1 MKLQI
6 PCIALAAA
14 AFFLAGCSSE
24 KSATL
29 QPAGLANTR
38 ISGELAERIARN
50 FDRLETEYYWPENVY
65 WSEEKSG
72 GWPADKE
79 GRTILALT
87 LDAQASGRVP
97 IYLDTLLKM
106 LPGHLN
112 TKGYLGTIHPG
123 ADEQQLSG
131 HGWLLRGLC
140 EYYEW
145 TGDKN
150 VLAYAGT
157 IADSLFLPILP
168 LIKDYPADPA
178 SRVSD
183 TGDMSG
189 STQNTVN
196 SWRLSSDVG
205 CVFIGM
211 DGLIHYY
218 KYDRDPRIK
227 EAIDSLVSL
236 YLSIDLVKIKA
247 QTHASLTALRGL
259 LRYSDITGDSTLLP
273 EVEKRWKLYKDYGM
287 TENFENYNWFER
299 YDTWTE
305 PCAIIDS
312 YLTAVQLWMKTR
324 NPAYLE
330 DAEKIYLNGIA
341 STQRANGGFGC
352 DKPTGVDYH
361 HLAIHADEAYWCCTM
376 RGGEGLGRTAEY
388 SYFTAGD
395 TLFIP
400 FYRESSLE
408 LKDRK
413 LALRQSTDYP
423 FGSRVEFTLEKV
435 PNREMSLAFFIP
447 SYMNDTLR
455 INGETVTASKKDG
468 FAVLTRRF
476 SSGDKVELDYA
487 FSPSWQPL
495 ANKDISDTT
504 LRKALYGPLVLGA
517 KTTEPLIVSENTLPP
532 VRIGNR
538 YEFLIEETGDTL
550 KPLYHLMDPS
560 VSLKDKY
567 HREVIASP
575 AGTNPFA
582 RMESLRRTNTLHPD
596 ASQNQ
601 EKK

>member
-50 FDRLETEYYWPENVY
+50 FDRLEAEYYWPENVY

-196 SWRLSSDVG
+196 GWRLSSDVG

>member
-1 MKLQI
+1 
-6 PCIALAAA
+6 
-14 AFFLAGCSSE
+14 
-24 KSATL
+24 
-29 QPAGLANTR
+29 
-38 ISGELAERIARN
+38 
-50 FDRLETEYYWPENVY
+50 
-65 WSEEKSG
+65 
-72 GWPADKE
+72 
-79 GRTILALT
+79 
-87 LDAQASGRVP
+87 
-97 IYLDTLLKM
+97 
-106 LPGHLN
+106 
-112 TKGYLGTIHPG
+112 
-123 ADEQQLSG
+123 
-131 HGWLLRGLC
+131 
-140 EYYEW
+140 
-145 TGDKN
+145 
-150 VLAYAGT
+150 
-157 IADSLFLPILP
+157 
-168 LIKDYPADPA
+168 
-178 SRVSD
+178 
-183 TGDMSG
+183 MSG

-196 SWRLSSDVG
+196 GWRLSSDVG

-376 RGGEGLGRTAEY
+376 RGGEGLGRVAEY

-408 LKDRK
+408 LKDRE
-413 LALRQSTDYP
+413 LALTQSTDYP
-423 FGSRVEFTLEKV
+423 FGSRVEFTLEKA
-435 PNREMSLAFFIP
+435 PDREMSLAFFIP

-455 INGETVTASKKDG
+455 VNGEKVTANKKDG

-476 SSGDKVELDYA
+476 STGDKIELDYA
-487 FSPSWQPL
+487 FTTSWQPL

-517 KTTEPLIVSENTLPP
+517 KTTEPLIVPENTLPP

-560 VSLKDKY
+560 VSLKNKY
-567 HREVIASP
+567 HREVIAAP

>member
-87 LDAQASGRVP
+87 LDAQASGRTP

-112 TKGYLGTIHPG
+112 AKGYLGTIHPG

-157 IADSLFLPILP
+157 IADSLFVPILP

-178 SRVSD
+178 SRVSG

-196 SWRLSSDVG
+196 GWRLSSDVG

-376 RGGEGLGRTAEY
+376 RGGEGLGRVAEY

-408 LKDRK
+408 LKDRE
-413 LALRQSTDYP
+413 LALTQSTDYP
-423 FGSRVEFTLEKV
+423 FGSRVEFTLEKA
-435 PNREMSLAFFIP
+435 PDREMSLAFFIP

-455 INGETVTASKKDG
+455 VNGEKVTANKKDG

-476 SSGDKVELDYA
+476 STGDKIELDYA
-487 FSPSWQPL
+487 FTTSWQPL

-517 KTTEPLIVSENTLPP
+517 KTTEPLIVPENTLPP

-560 VSLKDKY
+560 VSLKNKY
-567 HREVIASP
+567 HREVIAAP

>member
-24 KSATL
+24 KSTTL
-29 QPAGLANTR
+29 EPAGLTNTR
-38 ISGELAERIARN
+38 MSGELAERIARN

-87 LDAQASGRVP
+87 LDAQASGRTP

-112 TKGYLGTIHPG
+112 AKGYLGTIHPG

-150 VLAYAGT
+150 VLTYAGT
-157 IADSLFLPILP
+157 IADSLFVPILP
-168 LIKDYPADPA
+168 LLKDYPADPA
-178 SRVSD
+178 ARVSG

-196 SWRLSSDVG
+196 GWRLSSDVG

-324 NPAYLE
+324 NPVYLE

-361 HLAIHADEAYWCCTM
+361 HLTIHADEAYWCCTM

-413 LALRQSTDYP
+413 LALTQSTDYP
-423 FGSRVEFTLEKV
+423 FGSRVEFTLEKA

-455 INGETVTASKKDG
+455 VNGEKVTENKKDG
-468 FAVLTRRF
+468 FAILTRRF
-476 SSGDKVELDYA
+476 STGDKIELDYA
-487 FSPSWQPL
+487 FTTSWQPL

-517 KTTEPLIVSENTLPP
+517 KTTEPLIVPENALPP

-560 VSLKDKY
+560 VSLKNKY
-567 HREVIASP
+567 HREVIAAP

>member
-196 SWRLSSDVG
+196 GWRLSSDVG